1 MKNIT
6 LTVLAGGLLLGLN
19 SCCTKKGCSSSADEI
34 YEINFYNFSQ
44 AELDTI
50 TIISYSKNSNFNTA
64 IDSSVTQATL
74 TGDYFSAYTSNRLN
88 TDLDYKIKL
97 ISTSQVFT
105 LTGFEIA
112 KEGCNSCFP
121 YRPESDFY
129 NELNAYQINGQKQT
143 GSQIKIY
150 K

>member
-6 LTVLAGGLLLGLN
+6 LTVLAAVLLLGLN
-19 SCCTKKGCSSSADEI
+19 SCCTKKGCSGADDI

-44 AELDTI
+44 TDLDTI
-50 TIISYSKNSNFNTA
+50 TIISYSKNSNFNTT

-74 TGDYFSAYTSNRLN
+74 TGDYFSAYTNNKLN
-88 TDLDYKIKL
+88 TDIDYKIKL
-97 ISTSQVFT
+97 FSTGQVFT
-105 LTGFEIA
+105 LTDFEIE

-121 YRPESDFY
+121 FRPESDFY
-129 NELNAYQINGQKQT
+129 NTLNGYNVNGQKQS

>member
-1 MKNIT
+1 MKNFI
-6 LTVLAGGLLLGLN
+6 LTVLMVGLLLGLN
-19 SCCTKKGCSSSADEI
+19 SCCTKKGCIGADEI

-44 AELDTI
+44 NDLDTI
-50 TIISYSKNSNFNTA
+50 TIISYSKNTNFTTV
-64 IDSSVTQATL
+64 IDSCVTQANL
-74 TGDYFSAYTSNRLN
+74 TGDYFSAYTNNRIN
-88 TDLDYKIKL
+88 TDLEYKIKL
-97 ISTSQVFT
+97 FSTGQVFT
-105 LTGFEIA
+105 LTGFEIE

-129 NELNAYQINGQKQT
+129 NKLIGYQVNGQKQT